1 MRSRASPTHKRLP
14 HLLLDKP
21 WSYHEVLEHR
31 EGLWVSLLSWLQD
44 NRQCTHSSY
53 ALTIL
58 GSIMEKLQSI
68 LEAHVASGED
78 TKDKLLGAAF
88 VVVNKEGE

>member
-1 MRSRASPTHKRLP
+1 MKGFGFLFC
-14 HLLLDKP
+14 LDLKIIT
-21 WSYHEVLEHR
+21 SVII
-31 EGLWVSLLSWLQD
+31 
-44 NRQCTHSSY
+44 TSY
-53 ALTIL
+53 ALTVL

-88 VVVNKEGE
+88 VVVNKDGE